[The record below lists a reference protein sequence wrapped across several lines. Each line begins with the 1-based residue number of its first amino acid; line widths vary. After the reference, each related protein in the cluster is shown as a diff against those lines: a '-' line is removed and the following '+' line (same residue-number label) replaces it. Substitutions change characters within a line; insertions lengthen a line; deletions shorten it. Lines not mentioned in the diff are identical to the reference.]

1 MKTIEIVVSPKGESK
16 IETKGFA
23 GAGCQ
28 EATRAMEQAL
38 GAKTSETLT
47 GEFYTEVNTNH
58 VEAQN

>member
-1 MKTIEIVVSPKGESK
+1 
-16 IETKGFA
+16 
-23 GAGCQ
+23 
-28 EATRAMEQAL
+28 MEQAL